1 MSNDQSRRSTAVLR
15 AGLVGLGSIGR
26 HHARVLRS
34 LEGVELVAVAD
45 PDGDPAGAVRGM
57 DVMESVEEVIAGG
70 VDMCVVAVPT
80 DVHEVVAVA
89 LAEAGVPT
97 LVEKPLAPDLSAAWR
112 IVDAFARRGLIGAV
126 GHIERYNPALQAMRA
141 RIDAG
146 ELGGLYQ
153 VATRR
158 QGPFPTRV
166 NGIGVVLD
174 LASHDID
181 ITTFVTGSSFRLV
194 TAMTASKSGRSQEDL
209 VAFLGQ
215 LHDGTV
221 SSHLVNWLS
230 PLKERIVIVTGER
243 GCFVADTLA
252 ADLTFFA
259 NASIEVEWDTISMF
273 RGVAEGDVVRYA
285 IPKPEPLQTEL
296 AAFRDAVAGRPADL
310 VSLEQGASVVSVA
323 ESVLESATEMSTV
336 SVPTIAP
343 RAR

>member
-1 MSNDQSRRSTAVLR
+1 MSNDQTRRSTAVLR

-26 HHARVLRS
+26 HHARVLGS

-45 PDGDPAGAVRGM
+45 PDGDPADAARGI
-57 DVMESVEEVIAGG
+57 DVVGSVEEVIAAG
-70 VDMCVVAVPT
+70 VDLCVVAVPT
-80 DVHEVVAVA
+80 DVHEEVAVA

-166 NGIGVVLD
+166 NGIGVVMD

-181 ITTFVTGSSFRLV
+181 ITTFVTGSAFKLV
-194 TAMTASKSGRSQEDL
+194 TALTASKSGRSHEDL

-215 LHDGTV
+215 LDDGTV
-221 SSHLVNWLS
+221 TSHLVNWLS

-336 SVPTIAP
+336 SVPTFAP